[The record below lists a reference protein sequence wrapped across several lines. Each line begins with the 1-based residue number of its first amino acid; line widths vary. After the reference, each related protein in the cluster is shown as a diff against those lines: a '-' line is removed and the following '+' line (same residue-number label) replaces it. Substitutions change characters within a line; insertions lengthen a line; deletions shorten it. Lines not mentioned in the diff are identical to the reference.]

1 MKLLTIWCYY
11 PDSAIECLDAW
22 DEYTADDNYEGFE
35 KKLEELRDQVS
46 PESGRIHVITVDLP
60 DEELMDSFVTPEIK
74 GPLNA
79 LPQKWMATL
88 NSKKHPVQ

>member
-46 PESGRIHVITVDLP
+46 PEGGRIHIVTVDLP
-60 DEELMDSFVTPEIK
+60 HEELMDSFVTPEIK
-74 GPLNA
+74 GSIES
-79 LPQKWMATL
+79 ATL
-88 NSKKHPVQ
+88 ETNGNTE

>member
-46 PESGRIHVITVDLP
+46 PEGGRIHVITVDLP

-74 GPLNA
+74 GSIEHA
-79 LPQKWMATL
+79 V
-88 NSKKHPVQ
+88 PVIDENTE